1 MPARQRLDT
10 ILPPPILR
18 PAPKLPVA
26 ASLML
31 CMQLYYWVDALS
43 NGTKAAVGGTCPTV
57 GTGGLIQGGG
67 IGFLTRQHGLAC
79 DQVEEIHM
87 VSPASCPVWL
97 PSATTRA
104 RLSCSI
110 LPLFLASQGRVPT
123 AQPGACTQSLELEG
137 GLAAPAHVLASNAP
151 SSDCL
156 RGFHALLI
164 LQVDAAGKLVVANS
178 SQNAQ
183 LLAAT
188 CGAGGGN
195 MGASTRAAV

>member
-1 MPARQRLDT
+1 MATPPQSRQDPAWVRWVPLFVCLCAYTAVCVWVRLNAFVCLCLGGSWGQKTCQPAASFRVAACMPARQRLDT
-10 ILPPPILR
+10 ILPPPILH

-87 VSPASCPVWL
+87 VSPASCPV
-97 PSATTRA
+97 
-104 RLSCSI
+104 
-110 LPLFLASQGRVPT
+110 
-123 AQPGACTQSLELEG
+123 
-137 GLAAPAHVLASNAP
+137 
-151 SSDCL
+151 
-156 RGFHALLI
+156 
-164 LQVDAAGKLVVANS
+164 
-178 SQNAQ
+178 
-183 LLAAT
+183 
-188 CGAGGGN
+188 
-195 MGASTRAAV
+195 